1 MKGIFYTALGAVS
14 AYVLA
19 IIPGRKKGKA
29 SLPDVYYAHRG
40 LHENH
45 NGCPENT
52 LKRCV

>member
-40 LHENH
+40 CNDDFVERF
-45 NGCPENT
+45 T
-52 LKRCV
+52 TK